1 MTYEEHKIVF
11 LRSELIPNDAKQA
24 LLLLDELDCID
35 ALNFAKTFFVMM
47 EKKYAET
54 QADITDTSVFCSEF

>member
-24 LLLLDELDCID
+24 LLLLDELDCTD
-35 ALNFAKTFFVMM
+35 ALNYARTFFAMM
-47 EKKYAET
+47 EKKYAEN
-54 QADITDTSVFCSEF
+54 QADTTDTFRYCSEF

>member
-24 LLLLDELDCID
+24 LLLLHELDCID
-35 ALNFAKTFFVMM
+35 ALNFARTFFAMM
-47 EKKYAET
+47 EKRYAET
-54 QADITDTSVFCSEF
+54 QADTTDTFRYCSEF